1 MIKVPTHHIRLSK
14 GRPPSHW
21 ITAHIGFKLGFRRHT
36 TSPASLVGIA
46 KGRRRIPAYR
56 RVYNLV
62 DAGQVDTCLPAP
74 IPICAVSPNCKR
86 E

>member
-36 TSPASLVGIA
+36 PSPASLVGIA
-46 KGRRRIPAYR
+46 KGGRRTLPHR

-62 DAGQVDTCLPAP
+62 DAGQADTSLPTP
-74 IPICAVSPNCKR
+74 VPICTVPPNCKG